1 MVIEV
6 FYVPGC
12 PNHQPA
18 IDRLKDVLR
27 SATID
32 APIQEIA
39 VMDEAMASQLKFPG
53 SPTIRID
60 GSDGESNHPES
71 YGLACRLYANGTGVP
86 SREILERALRKQ
98 RRQKSENGFNQLNSN
113 HLAHRQVRR

>member
-1 MVIEV
+1 MVIEF

-18 IDRLKDVLR
+18 IDSLKDVLQ

-32 APIQEIA
+32 TPIQEIA
-39 VMDEAMASQLKFPG
+39 VTDDAMARELKFPG

-60 GSDGESNHPES
+60 GGDVESNRPES
-71 YGLACRLYANGTGVP
+71 YGLACRIYSNGTGVP
-86 SREILERALRKQ
+86 SREILERALAQAKDE
-98 RRQKSENGFNQLNSN
+98 K
-113 HLAHRQVRR
+113 V

>member
-1 MVIEV
+1 MLIEV

-18 IDRLKDVLR
+18 IEGLKDVLR

-32 APIQEIA
+32 VPIQEIA
-39 VMDEAMASQLKFPG
+39 VMNEAMASRLKFPG

-60 GSDGESNHPES
+60 GSDVESNHRES
-71 YGLACRLYANGTGVP
+71 YGLACRLYSNGTGVP
-86 SREILERALRKQ
+86 SREVLERALAK
-98 RRQKSENGFNQLNSN
+98 
-113 HLAHRQVRR
+113 A

>member
-18 IDRLKDVLR
+18 IESLKNVLR

-32 APIQEIA
+32 ALIQEIA
-39 VMDEAMASQLKFPG
+39 VADQATAGRRCSFRVLPQYALMAATWNRITG
-53 SPTIRID
+53 SPTALRADSIRTEL
-60 GSDGESNHPES
+60 GFHLVKSW
-71 YGLACRLYANGTGVP
+71 
-86 SREILERALRKQ
+86 SRRLRKQ
-98 RRQKSENGFNQLNSN
+98 RSERSERWVQPIQLET
-113 HLAHRQVRR
+113 

>member
-32 APIQEIA
+32 ASIQEIA
-39 VMDEAMASQLKFPG
+39 VIDEAMASQLKFPG

-60 GSDGESNHPES
+60 GSDVESNNWES
-71 YGLACRLYANGTGVP
+71 YGLACRLYSNGTGVP
-86 SREILERALRKQ
+86 SREILERALVQAKEG
-98 RRQKSENGFNQLNSN
+98 K
-113 HLAHRQVRR
+113 V

>member
-18 IDRLKDVLR
+18 IDSLKDVLR
-27 SATID
+27 SATIE

-39 VMDEAMASQLKFPG
+39 VMDEAMASRLKFPG

-60 GSDGESNHPES
+60 GSDVESNHRES
-71 YGLACRLYANGTGVP
+71 YGLACRLYSNELGFHLVKSWSGQLCKRR
-86 SREILERALRKQ
+86 RE
-98 RRQKSENGFNQLNSN
+98 
-113 HLAHRQVRR
+113 

>member
-18 IDRLKDVLR
+18 IDSLKDVLR
-27 SATID
+27 SATIE

-39 VMDEAMASQLKFPG
+39 VMDEAMASRLKFPG

-60 GSDGESNHPES
+60 GSDVESNHRES
-71 YGLACRLYANGTGVP
+71 YGLACRLYSNGAGIP
-86 SREILERALRKQ
+86 SREVLERAVVQAKEG
-98 RRQKSENGFNQLNSN
+98 KI
-113 HLAHRQVRR
+113 

>member
-6 FYVPGC
+6 LYVPGC
-12 PNHQPA
+12 PNHKSA
-18 IDRLKDVLR
+18 IHSLKDVLR

-32 APIQEIA
+32 APIQEIP
-39 VMDEAMASQLKFPG
+39 VMDEAMASRLKFPG

-60 GSDGESNHPES
+60 GSDVESNHRES

-86 SREILERALRKQ
+86 SREILERALAQAKERKI
-98 RRQKSENGFNQLNSN
+98 
-113 HLAHRQVRR
+113 

>member
-18 IDRLKDVLR
+18 IASLRDVLR

-32 APIQEIA
+32 APIHEIA
-39 VMDEAMASQLKFPG
+39 VIDEAMASRLKFPG

-60 GSDGESNHPES
+60 GSDVESNHPES
-71 YGLACRLYANGTGVP
+71 YGLACRLYSNGAGVP
-86 SREILERALRKQ
+86 SREILERALAQSKGRKI
-98 RRQKSENGFNQLNSN
+98 
-113 HLAHRQVRR
+113 

>member
-18 IDRLKDVLR
+18 IDSLKDVLR

-32 APIQEIA
+32 ALIQEIA
-39 VMDEAMASQLKFPG
+39 VMDEAMASRLKFPG

-60 GSDGESNHPES
+60 GSDVESDRRES
-71 YGLACRLYANGTGVP
+71 YGLACRLYSTGTGVP
-86 SREILERALRKQ
+86 SREILERALVQAKDG
-98 RRQKSENGFNQLNSN
+98 KI
-113 HLAHRQVRR
+113 

>member
-18 IDRLKDVLR
+18 IDSLKDVLR

-32 APIQEIA
+32 VPIQEIA
-39 VMDEAMASQLKFPG
+39 VKYEAMTSRLKFPG

-60 GSDGESNHPES
+60 GSDVESNHPES
-71 YGLACRLYANGTGVP
+71 YSLACRLYSNGTGVP
-86 SREILERALRKQ
+86 SREILERVLAEAKE
-98 RRQKSENGFNQLNSN
+98 QK
-113 HLAHRQVRR
+113 V

>member
-18 IDRLKDVLR
+18 IDSLKDVLR

-32 APIQEIA
+32 APIREIA
-39 VMDEAMASQLKFPG
+39 VMDEAMASRLKFPG

-60 GSDGESNHPES
+60 GSDVESDYRES
-71 YGLACRLYANGTGVP
+71 YGLSCRLYSNGTGVP
-86 SREILERALRKQ
+86 SREILERALAQAK
-98 RRQKSENGFNQLNSN
+98 EGT
-113 HLAHRQVRR
+113 V

>member
-12 PNHQPA
+12 PNYQPA
-18 IDRLKDVLR
+18 IDSLKDVLR

-32 APIQEIA
+32 AAIQEIA
-39 VMDEAMASQLKFPG
+39 VMDDAMASRLKFPG

-60 GSDGESNHPES
+60 GSDVESNHGES
-71 YGLACRLYANGTGVP
+71 YRLACRLYSNGTGVP
-86 SREILERALRKQ
+86 SREILERALGQARTE
-98 RRQKSENGFNQLNSN
+98 RSEN
-113 HLAHRQVRR
+113 

>member
-12 PNHQPA
+12 PNHRLA
-18 IDRLKDVLR
+18 IDSLLELLR
-27 SATID
+27 SATSD

-39 VMDEAMASQLKFPG
+39 VTDEAMASRLKFPG

-60 GSDGESNHPES
+60 GRDVESNQRES
-71 YGLACRLYANGTGVP
+71 YGLACRLYSNGTGVP
-86 SREILERALRKQ
+86 SREILERALAQEKEG
-98 RRQKSENGFNQLNSN
+98 KI
-113 HLAHRQVRR
+113 

>member
-18 IDRLKDVLR
+18 IDGLKDVPQ
-27 SATID
+27 SAAID
-32 APIQEIA
+32 APIHEIA
-39 VMDEAMASQLKFPG
+39 VINEAMASQLKFPG

-60 GSDGESNHPES
+60 GNDVESGHRES
-71 YGLACRLYANGTGVP
+71 YGLACRLYSNGTGVP
-86 SREILERALRKQ
+86 SREIVARAIAQAKTG
-98 RRQKSENGFNQLNSN
+98 EI
-113 HLAHRQVRR
+113 

>member
-18 IDRLKDVLR
+18 IDSLKDVLR

-39 VMDEAMASQLKFPG
+39 VMDEATASRLKFPG

-60 GSDGESNHPES
+60 GSDVESNHPEC
-71 YGLACRLYANGTGVP
+71 YGLACRLYSNGTGVP
-86 SREILERALRKQ
+86 SREILERALAQAKEG
-98 RRQKSENGFNQLNSN
+98 K
-113 HLAHRQVRR
+113 A

>member
-6 FYVPGC
+6 LYVPGC

-32 APIQEIA
+32 ASIQEIA
-39 VMDEAMASQLKFPG
+39 VINEAMASQLKFPG

-60 GSDGESNHPES
+60 GSDVESNNRES
-71 YGLACRLYANGTGVP
+71 YGLACRLYSNGAGVP
-86 SREILERALRKQ
+86 SREILERALAQAKEG
-98 RRQKSENGFNQLNSN
+98 KI
-113 HLAHRQVRR
+113 

>member
-18 IDRLKDVLR
+18 INSLKDVLR
-27 SATID
+27 SAAID
-32 APIQEIA
+32 APIHEIA
-39 VMDEAMASQLKFPG
+39 VIDEAMASRLKFPG

-60 GSDGESNHPES
+60 GSDVESNHPQS
-71 YGLACRLYANGTGVP
+71 CGLACRLYANGTGVP
-86 SREILERALRKQ
+86 SREILERALAQAREGKI
-98 RRQKSENGFNQLNSN
+98 
-113 HLAHRQVRR
+113 

>member
-18 IDRLKDVLR
+18 IDSLKDVLR

-32 APIQEIA
+32 SPIQEIA
-39 VMDEAMASQLKFPG
+39 VTDEAMASRLKFPG
-53 SPTIRID
+53 SPTVRID
-60 GSDGESNHPES
+60 GSDVESNHQES
-71 YGLACRLYANGTGVP
+71 YGLACRLYSNGTGVP
-86 SREILERALRKQ
+86 SREILERALAQAKEE
-98 RRQKSENGFNQLNSN
+98 KI
-113 HLAHRQVRR
+113 

>member
-18 IDRLKDVLR
+18 MENLRDALR
-27 SATID
+27 SAAIA

-39 VMDEAMASQLKFPG
+39 VMNDAMACQLKFPG
-53 SPTIRID
+53 SPTIRVD
-60 GSDGESNHPES
+60 GRDVESNHHES
-71 YGLACRLYANGTGVP
+71 YGLACRLYSNGTGVP
-86 SREILERALRKQ
+86 PLEALRRVVERVGKG
-98 RRQKSENGFNQLNSN
+98 S
-113 HLAHRQVRR
+113 V